1 MRKKTQKPDLN
12 AGNEHYHIINEMC
25 FIVLH
30 TGSSE
35 LYRDQ
40 LQSVPN
46 QCSSVAMVM
55 DSLLQQVCVNDVTH
69 KISTVDMEENMSQTL
84 QETLN
89 RMKVRANVESAKGMC
104 CVSELINCVIL
115 DFVGT
120 RKPIENVINYPII
133 YEGDNIRGR
142 ECLLE
147 VSGRELDKR
156 GVEKRMLDNFKVGQL
171 VKQFP
176 QLQQDERSRID
187 ARSQQLIKLAAKSET
202 PLSIN
207 QLQSLLITLSF
218 AEMVHSPSQ
227 QLFDDPY
234 PNTDRDQSIISLTP
248 LINNIHWSEPLSRD
262 VISQRIQTVLSANSG
277 YPTHLTKYHKQSDKL
292 LILFHPLLLRSDW
305 GARIL
310 TPVGFYLYQRFLHS
324 NISPLVDGVW
334 QLNSTERDKLL
345 ALDITPTP
353 SQVSLTQLSG
363 DKEKPKDGRG
373 SPHSKSTPKART
385 SRMKGSRV
393 NSPSVDKIRE
403 LDTSGSREDLLSAHR
418 SDIEHK
424 PLLLTGYDLGDVW
437 LAGRGSYS
445 KMELSEN
452 EFISSEQR
460 VFHSSSLT
468 SVTMQYSHC
477 SGVLAGIS
485 LLIDRSAVDQL
496 HNSDGDND
504 VITPATVLEL
514 SLPLVFASYRVS
526 LPTGIK
532 LSLSPY
538 GKLGGITPPKQ
549 ILEDNE
555 IRQLEEDFARTPSP
569 SMPPTTS
576 ESKLGKGGRGKKTDD
591 QLAVEQQR
599 QLTEEK
605 ERRRKEIE
613 RLKEEKLLNFKRE
626 NKYQTLFASTE
637 YGLQVTCYSKVSIRV
652 NNNELTNS
660 TK

>member
-1 MRKKTQKPDLN
+1 MENSKNISRTKCWVLTSPTLF
-12 AGNEHYHIINEMC
+12 NESVFY
-25 FIVLH
+25 L
-30 TGSSE
+30 GSSE
-35 LYRDQ
+35 LYREQ
-40 LQSVPN
+40 LHSVPN

-55 DSLLQQVCVNDVTH
+55 DSLLQQVCMSDVTYR
-69 KISTVDMEENMSQTL
+69 ISTVDTEESMSQTL

-89 RMKVRANVESAKGMC
+89 RMKLRANVESTKGTS

-120 RKPIENVINYPII
+120 EPPIENVINYPIV
-133 YEGDNIRGR
+133 YEGDKIRER
-142 ECLLE
+142 ESLFE

-176 QLQQDERSRID
+176 KLQQDERSRVD
-187 ARSQQLIKLAAKSET
+187 ARYQQLIKLAAKSET
-202 PLSIN
+202 PLSTN

-234 PNTDRDQSIISLTP
+234 PNTDRDKSIINLTP

-277 YPTHLTKYHKQSDKL
+277 YPTYITKYHRQSDKL
-292 LILFHPLLLRSDW
+292 LVLFHPLLLRNDW
-305 GARIL
+305 DTRIL

-324 NISPLVDGVW
+324 NISPLVDRMW
-334 QLNSTERDKLL
+334 QLNCTERDKLL

-363 DKEKPKDGRG
+363 DKEKPKDGRI
-373 SPHSKSTPKART
+373 SSHSKSTTRGSRT
-385 SRMKGSRV
+385 PRMKGSHV
-393 NSPSVDKIRE
+393 NSPSVEKIRE
-403 LDTSGSREDLLSAHR
+403 RDTSGSREDLLSAHR

-424 PLLLTGYDLGDVW
+424 QLLLTGYDLGDVW
-437 LAGRGSYS
+437 HAGRGSYS

-452 EFISSEQR
+452 DFISSEQR
-460 VFHSSSLT
+460 VFLSSSLT

-485 LLIDRSAVDQL
+485 LLLDRSAVDQDT
-496 HNSDGDND
+496 DGGND
-504 VITPATVLEL
+504 VMTPATVLEP
-514 SLPLVFASYRVS
+514 SPPLVYASYRVS
-526 LPTGIK
+526 LPTGVK

-538 GKLGGITPPKQ
+538 GKLGGITLPKQ
-549 ILEDNE
+549 MLEDNE
-555 IRQLEEDFARTPSP
+555 IRQLEEDYARTPSP

-576 ESKLGKGGRGKKTDD
+576 DSKLGKGGRGKKTDD

-613 RLKEEKLLNFKRE
+613 RLKEEIILNFKRE

-637 YGLQVTCYSKVSIRV
+637 YGLQLTCYSKVSNRV
-652 NNNELTNS
+652 NIYIYI
-660 TK
+660 